1 MISSS
6 FEKNYSSK
14 SNFFQIFNNFIKC
27 QNYAIV
33 IIDNQKNVKKIMNKL
48 VIRCNKNEKQRVSQI
63 INKRSKIDIK
73 RVDCF
78 FKIFITL
85 NENNK

>member
-6 FEKNYSSK
+6 FEKNYSLKSK
-14 SNFFQIFNNFIKC
+14 IFQIFNDFIKY

-33 IIDNQKNVKKIMNKL
+33 IIDNQRNVKEIMNKL
-48 VIRCNKNEKQRVSQI
+48 IIRCNKSEKQRVSQI
-63 INKRSKIDIK
+63 IDKRSKIDTK

-78 FKIFITL
+78 FKFFAIL
-85 NENNK
+85 NKNIK